1 MALLSIY
8 DSELQ
13 VERKANGGVSLHMK
27 IAPAPPAY
35 IKASVTL
42 NIPAAVRFCCAR
54 SHHPMLTSSQD
65 QCSQTLCAQCD
76 TFSPR
81 PIASGLLM
89 LAYVLL
95 QVAAAS

>member
-13 VERKANGGVSLHMK
+13 VERKANGGISLHMK

-42 NIPAAVRFCCAR
+42 NIPAPVSICRAR
-54 SHHPMLTSSQD
+54 SHHRMLTSSQD
-65 QCSQTLCAQCD
+65 QFSQLLSAQCD
-76 TFSPR
+76 TFSPH
-81 PIASGLLM
+81 PIDSGLCM
-89 LAYVLL
+89 LAY
-95 QVAAAS
+95 A